1 MLHINK
7 CLSEQEL
14 NYIQSLP
21 DVLLARDKLNAFTDH
36 DAVYFKITLTDNL
49 KSTLS
54 SRFDLVLSN
63 VTEIPMRWIKG
74 DTMRHTDKG
83 KSEFTNTYLIYLTD
97 SSGEFILGDSAFP
110 IQKNTGFV
118 FNEGILHETMNT
130 GLMPRLLLG
139 PMNEFAEPVGYD
151 TLKAIY
157 YFSTEAEAG
166 SASATDSPSTLSAN
180 SLDFSSLYTVGHREN
195 WFTKRNTPLM
205 GAGGIAADIYGN
217 IFIADPGNRGIRQV
231 TFPNGLNLDTGLV
244 STYAGIVG
252 MSILDGPRET
262 ASFYNPKNI
271 AMDSNGNIFV
281 FDDTVIR
288 VITSGGMVIT
298 LAGEP
303 YSGGFVDG
311 TGTAARFGSFQGIGF
326 REDSGLALD
335 ISGNL
340 FVADTGNHAIRKVR
354 FPNGLI
360 QNGGVVTTV
369 AGNWYPNLVE
379 GPGIYAQFAFPTSV
393 AVDRSG
399 NIFVT
404 DTQNRCIRKVS
415 PPSGFTWNSPESD
428 IQNPNGGDYA
438 GGGWGGGVLGGGV
451 VTTVFRWGN
460 DVNSPDF
467 MNQEIPLGIA
477 VDATSNLYITFNQKI
492 YKISPPTGFTWA
504 DSEANLYT
512 PNYYS
517 YEYMSS
523 GTGGIATEI
532 PMTGPYAPVGK
543 RISNMALDTHRN
555 MYVSVD
561 EGAYFLKITQSG
573 IVTLIAGSPYGRL
586 GYKDTPTL
594 LPTTNWKIAVSST
607 GLSPKVFVW
616 DNGYMLDHT
625 GIYFLY
631 PAPPGSVCFL
641 EGTTVL
647 CFSEGKEQYVPIE
660 KLRKG
665 TLVKTLRDGYKRVDL
680 VAKEEMINPGTD
692 ERIEQRLYKCS
703 TSRYPELTT
712 DLYITGCHS
721 ILVNTITNDERA
733 KLVKHLDRVFVT
745 DRKYRLIAC
754 VDERAEPWNSEGTY
768 TVWHFAL
775 EHEDIKMNYGVFV
788 NGGLLVESCSKHVL
802 KNKSDMTLV

>member
-7 CLSEQEL
+7 CLPEQEL
-14 NYIQSLP
+14 DYIQSLP
-21 DVLLARDKLNAFTDH
+21 DVLLAKEKLAHFTDAG
-36 DAVYFKITLTDNL
+36 AVYFKITLTEGL

-54 SRFDLVLSN
+54 TSLALDLSN
-63 VTEIPMRWIKG
+63 ITEIPMRWIKG
-74 DTMRHTDKG
+74 DTMPHKDQG
-83 KSEFTNTYLIYLTD
+83 ESDFTNTYLIYLTD
-97 SSGEFILGDSAFP
+97 SSGEFVLDDTAFS
-110 IQKNTGFV
+110 IQKNSGFI

-139 PMNEFAEPVGYD
+139 PMNEFAEPVGGS
-151 TLKAIY
+151 LLQPIY
-157 YFSTEAEAG
+157 YYSTEAEAE
-166 SASATDSPSTLSAN
+166 SASATDSPTTLSTN

-195 WFTKRNTPLM
+195 LFSKRPM
-205 GAGGIAADIYGN
+205 GAPGSGGIAADIYGN
-217 IFIADPGNRGIRQV
+217 IFIADPGNHVIRQV

-244 STYAGIVG
+244 STYAGTQTS
-252 MSILDGPRET
+252 SILDGPRET
-262 ASFYNPKNI
+262 AQFYNPKNI
-271 AMDSNGNIFV
+271 AIDSNGNIFV

-303 YSGGFVDG
+303 YSFGFYDG
-311 TGTAARFGSFQGIGF
+311 TGTAARFSSFAGLPF
-326 REDSGLALD
+326 REDYGLTVD

-369 AGNWYPNLVE
+369 AGNGYPNLID
-379 GPGIYAQFAFPTSV
+379 GPGVRAHFAFPTSV
-393 AVDRSG
+393 AVDRLG

-415 PPSGFTWNSPESD
+415 PPSGFTWDSTESEAKFTFAEGG
-428 IQNPNGGDYA
+428 NGIFILNDD
-438 GGGWGGGVLGGGV
+438 GGV
-451 VTTVFRWGN
+451 VSTVFRWGN

-477 VDATSNLYITFNQKI
+477 VDAASILYITFNQKI

-504 DSEANLYT
+504 DPEANLFI
-512 PNYYS
+512 PNFYNYN
-517 YEYMSS
+517 YMGNGS
-523 GTGGIATEI
+523 GGIATEI
-532 PMTGPYAPVGK
+532 PMTGPYAPVGI
-543 RISNMALDTHRN
+543 RISNMALDTQRN

-561 EGAYFLKITQSG
+561 EGSFFLKITPAG
-573 IVTLIAGSPYGRL
+573 VVTLIAGSPYGRS
-586 GYKDTPTL
+586 GYKNISTL
-594 LPTTNWKIAVSST
+594 LPTIHWKIASSST
-607 GLSPKVFVW
+607 GLSPKAFVW
-616 DNGYMLDHT
+616 DNGYILDHS
-625 GIYFLY
+625 GVYFLY

-647 CFSEGKEQYVPIE
+647 CFSEGKEQYVPVE

-680 VAKEEMINPGTD
+680 VAKEDMVNPGTD

-703 TSRYPELTT
+703 TSRYPELTS

-721 ILVNTITNDERA
+721 ILVNTITDDEKA
-733 KLVKHLDRVFVT
+733 QLIKHLDRVFVT

-768 TVWHFAL
+768 TIWHFAL
-775 EHEDIKMNYGVFV
+775 EHENMKMNYGVFV

-802 KNKSDMTLV
+802 KNKSDMALV